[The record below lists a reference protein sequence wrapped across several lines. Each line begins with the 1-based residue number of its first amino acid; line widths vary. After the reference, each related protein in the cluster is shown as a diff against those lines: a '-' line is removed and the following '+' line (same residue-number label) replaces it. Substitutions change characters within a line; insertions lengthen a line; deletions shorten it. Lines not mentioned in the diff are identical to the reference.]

1 MALSSKTELSADDFL
16 DGRVSIGSGGF
27 GHVYKARHKNWG
39 FDVAIKLLHDDVS
52 AEKALY
58 GEASLMN
65 EASSEFVVR
74 VYGFYKEEK
83 PMQKGIVMEFMTR
96 GSIQS
101 LQKDLSGPPP
111 WPLALRL
118 AHQVALAIN
127 FLHSKDLMH
136 QDLKPSNVLLTED
149 LNAKL
154 ADFGLSRVSTS
165 ALNRKEGMTGEI
177 GGSYKYMPP
186 EAFELSYPPVRS
198 FDIYS
203 YGILLWSIVT
213 GKEPYPSIVAAD
225 SSLLKMGIRRG
236 DRPPLTEID
245 QKADGL
251 KELVDLMKSCWHGD
265 PTQRPYAKKC
275 WKVTEDVFSRHGKKG
290 INDAV
295 HKVKTTLDS
304 PTNNQHSNTSVAS
317 SSPPQPPEQ
326 SESNDEVDHA
336 RFTNTGRSFK
346 QDSVS
351 VSTGEMNNTDKE
363 KFVDNNRAM
372 LIQNVSEVLAIAEE
386 LGDMVHG
393 ETYSLIEAKKT
404 DQDRMRVL
412 YQRTLRSGGEV
423 VKAAFYDAL
432 KKNHSKL
439 VERLGAPPTG
449 QPALITGDSNWL
461 HLSTSYWPQDSVSV
475 STGEMNNTDK
485 GKFVDNN
492 RAMLIQNVSEVLAI
506 AEELGDMVHG
516 ETYSLIEAKETDQDR
531 MRVLYQRT
539 LRSGGEVVK
548 AAFYDALKKNHSK
561 LVERLG
567 GV

>member
-16 DGRVSIGSGGF
+16 DGRVSIGYGGF

-39 FDVAIKLLHDDVS
+39 IDVAIKLLHDDVS

-101 LQKDLSGPPP
+101 LQEDLSGPPP

-127 FLHSKDLMH
+127 FLHSKGLMH

-165 ALNRKEGMTGEI
+165 ASNRKEGMTGEI

-186 EAFELSYPPVRS
+186 EAFELSYAPVRS

-213 GKEPYPSIVAAD
+213 GKEPYPKKD
-225 SSLLKMGIRRG
+225 SSLVALRVPKG
-236 DRPPLTEID
+236 DRPLSTEIDRID

-275 WKVTEDVFSRHGKKG
+275 LKVTEDVFSRHGKKG

-351 VSTGEMNNTDKE
+351 VSTGEMNNTDK
-363 KFVDNNRAM
+363 
-372 LIQNVSEVLAIAEE
+372 
-386 LGDMVHG
+386 
-393 ETYSLIEAKKT
+393 
-404 DQDRMRVL
+404 
-412 YQRTLRSGGEV
+412 
-423 VKAAFYDAL
+423 
-432 KKNHSKL
+432 
-439 VERLGAPPTG
+439 
-449 QPALITGDSNWL
+449 
-461 HLSTSYWPQDSVSV
+461 
-475 STGEMNNTDK
+475 

-516 ETYSLIEAKETDQDR
+516 ETYSLIIAKETNQDR

-539 LRSGGEVVK
+539 LKSGGEEVK